1 MAKFSSSVPYFLHKN
16 CSLWTQQHPSN
27 SFRRSCNHGNMSSP
41 HLNSKSVTLNNSL
54 NSCPQKKLPKDLL
67 AQVEHFQNSFI
78 CQKEVID
85 KLRHDLPDSRHKV
98 EHIFKNI
105 HFVKK
110 EEPGSDIHHILR
122 ERMDTFRKLY
132 DEVREDFNRFES
144 DWT

>member
-1 MAKFSSSVPYFLHKN
+1 MESTVSIDQFQEELQSWKHELSSFK
-16 CSLWTQQHPSN
+16 QQIRH
-27 SFRRSCNHGNMSSP
+27 FEHQLEAMSA
-41 HLNSKSVTLNNSL
+41 
-54 NSCPQKKLPKDLL
+54 KKLPKDLL

-105 HFVKK
+105 HFVKTEQK
-110 EEPGSDIHHILR
+110 GSDAHDVLR

-132 DEVREDFNRFES
+132 GEVSNDFNSFEAE
-144 DWT
+144 WI

>member
-1 MAKFSSSVPYFLHKN
+1 MESTVSIDQFQEELQSWKHELSSIK
-16 CSLWTQQHPSN
+16 QQVRH
-27 SFRRSCNHGNMSSP
+27 FERQLETMS
-41 HLNSKSVTLNNSL
+41 T
-54 NSCPQKKLPKDLL
+54 KKLPRDLL

-105 HFVKK
+105 YYLKTR
-110 EEPGSDIHHILR
+110 EDGADANDELR

-132 DEVREDFNRFES
+132 DEIKVDFSRFES
-144 DWT
+144 EWI